1 MSCLDA
7 RHNIYLDFQ
16 REGWSALSSTAIWRQ
31 LVDEIRK
38 AGRDHGAMAEVYS
51 ANITGRCV
59 LREKGG
65 YYSETPRHNW
75 SLLLFPNN
83 H

>member
-7 RHNIYLDFQ
+7 REISKATALHNIYLDFQ

-51 ANITGRCV
+51 ANITSRSV
-59 LREKGG
+59 
-65 YYSETPRHNW
+65 TQ
-75 SLLLFPNN
+75 
-83 H
+83 

>member
-7 RHNIYLDFQ
+7 REISKQQHYTIFLYLSYFQ

-51 ANITGRCV
+51 ANITSRSV
-59 LREKGG
+59 L
-65 YYSETPRHNW
+65 P
-75 SLLLFPNN
+75 
-83 H
+83 

>member
-1 MSCLDA
+1 MSFFTYNA
-7 RHNIYLDFQ
+7 FYFQ

-51 ANITGRCV
+51 ANITSRYTGV
-59 LREKGG
+59 REVDIM
-65 YYSETPRHNW
+65 
-75 SLLLFPNN
+75 
-83 H
+83 